1 MSGFINEQNEFF
13 NANNIFNRQL
23 DLIFQK
29 AEFTNTDVIE
39 NIFAKYY
46 KDSDKF
52 SLDSQEIAEL
62 EKASGENI
70 DLTIKLSLLAFLA
83 CYDKKYEERFLEY
96 FNNFLD
102 LCFKQTDENDILIFF
117 NNLNFII
124 VMIIE
129 LSRNKNIKIK
139 DRISKDFSKKIKEKK
154 VINED
159 ILFTIYDLMMCDDFK
174 FFDKTTFVELNNLK
188 IDIKIDSTNFC
199 KYVKYIQFY
208 IYFLYENEMNSKCKE
223 VKVEYCNF
231 VLEHLDDFK
240 INLNVLYEIREYMLT
255 KTSKTKFNQVDFYKI
270 ENKIKFVREEFLKNL
285 LIIKETPND
294 NINEAIKIL
303 KEREL
308 EKYSKLMINSG
319 FSRLNENIEKCIN
332 NFSLKVSPNESLD
345 EFNYNF
351 ILKENKI
358 IFLNKLK
365 SEDLNCY
372 QFKEYF
378 KTECEIY
385 YFVYFQTFFKINND
399 KKLIRKEL
407 KNVFKDNKLINKS
420 RKKYLVNKFTSFF
433 KEDYI
438 NSTYDII
445 LEFEEILRMFF
456 KYKGL
461 SIDKNERDLIGIND
475 IFNIK
480 DDNYKEYREILIKEI
495 GKLFF
500 DSLKYLL
507 YEKYGCDIRNRISHR
522 YESSNLYESYEVIYL
537 VMLIF
542 NFICKKGV
550 KLNEESF

>member
-1 MSGFINEQNEFF
+1 MSGFINEQNGLF
-13 NANNIFNRQL
+13 NANNIFNKQL

-62 EKASGENI
+62 EKTSNENI
-70 DLTIKLSLLAFLA
+70 NLTIRLTLLAFLV
-83 CYDKKYEERFLEY
+83 CFDKKYEERFLED

-102 LCFKQTDENDILIFF
+102 LCFKETDENDILIFF
-117 NNLNFII
+117 NNMDFI
-124 VMIIE
+124 MIMVIE
-129 LSRNKNIKIK
+129 LSKNKNTKIK
-139 DRISKDFSKKIKEKK
+139 DKIGKDFSKKIMKKK
-154 VINED
+154 VINEN
-159 ILFTIYDLMMCDDFK
+159 ILFTIYDLMIYDDHK
-174 FFDKTTFVELNNLK
+174 FFDKTTFVKLNSLK
-188 IDIKIDSTNFC
+188 FVIKIDSTNFC
-199 KYVKYIQFY
+199 KYVKYIQLY
-208 IYFLYENEMNSKCKE
+208 IYFLYENKMNSKCKE

-255 KTSKTKFNQVDFYKI
+255 KSLKTKFNQAGFYKI
-270 ENKIKFVREEFLKNL
+270 ENKIKFVREEFLKEL
-285 LIIKETPND
+285 FIIKEIPND
-294 NINEAIKIL
+294 DMNEAIKIL
-303 KEREL
+303 EEREL
-308 EKYSKLMINSG
+308 EKYSELTLSSG
-319 FSRLNENIEKCIN
+319 FSQLNENVEKCIN
-332 NFSLKVSPNESLD
+332 NFSLKVSPNEPLD

-365 SEDLNCY
+365 SEDLNRY

-385 YFVYFQTFFKINND
+385 YFIYFQTFFKTNN
-399 KKLIRKEL
+399 KKILIRKEL
-407 KNVFKDNKLINKS
+407 NNVFKDNKLINKS

-433 KEDYI
+433 KEDFI

-456 KYKGL
+456 KEKGL
-461 SIDKNERDLIGIND
+461 SVDKNERDLIGIND
-475 IFNIK
+475 IFNIN
-480 DDNYKEYREILIKEI
+480 DDNYIEYREILIKEI

-500 DSLKYLL
+500 ESLKYLL

-542 NFICKKGV
+542 NFICKK
-550 KLNEESF
+550 E